1 MDRPTSNRNNFH
13 ALFSVVNAQVSLQA
27 SLGSMNS
34 TDTSK
39 LHIVKRWA
47 VSKTI
52 RPSMRKMSSGGF
64 LTVLADELA
73 HKLELFPYVSARSSA
88 LRELQ
93 LLTEVSYAC
102 EGVHFGR

>member
-1 MDRPTSNRNNFH
+1 
-13 ALFSVVNAQVSLQA
+13 
-27 SLGSMNS
+27 
-34 TDTSK
+34 
-39 LHIVKRWA
+39 
-47 VSKTI
+47 
-52 RPSMRKMSSGGF
+52 MSSGGF